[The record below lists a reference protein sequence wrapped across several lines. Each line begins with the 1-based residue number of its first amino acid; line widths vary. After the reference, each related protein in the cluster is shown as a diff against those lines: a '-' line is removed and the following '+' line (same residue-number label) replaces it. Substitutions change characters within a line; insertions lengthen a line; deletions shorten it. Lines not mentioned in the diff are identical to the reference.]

1 MAKELAVVWEMLSE
15 EEKQFIEAVG
25 WSEVKVIMLIDTL
38 FSKLNLIAALFNIH
52 RVSALSVQTF
62 ISSY

>member
-38 FSKLNLIAALFNIH
+38 FSKLNLIAA
-52 RVSALSVQTF
+52 
-62 ISSY
+62 